1 MFNATRFC
9 CARIPVFVMQCSG
22 RNQHQHAARAA
33 HTRFFAR
40 LSKAHAR
47 QTTRSPATLSRHD
60 MAVMSRVLSHT
71 SPRAR
76 TYAVV
81 AGVDIPLVG
90 FGTYKVGAVPS
101 STTIKYT
108 PSRGTCEVLEDAFS
122 VGYRMLDCAE
132 YYINEAGI
140 GEAIAKSKIPRGDM

>member
-1 MFNATRFC
+1 
-9 CARIPVFVMQCSG
+9 
-22 RNQHQHAARAA
+22 
-33 HTRFFAR
+33 
-40 LSKAHAR
+40 
-47 QTTRSPATLSRHD
+47 
-60 MAVMSRVLSHT
+60 
-71 SPRAR
+71 
-76 TYAVV
+76 
-81 AGVDIPLVG
+81 VDIPLVG